1 MTQSIRSLL
10 ANLNLIDENVLE
22 VFSIGTRDKSDIK
35 VMRDPNSG
43 VIFLDEF
50 VPNDSVYERGAYRS
64 DGLALYGKRDYEITV
79 DVHRRLN
86 DYKQFYVG
94 KKILDFGCGEG
105 SFLKGAQDSSEEVIG
120 VEIEK
125 SYFQNL
131 NQDGIQCVRNLSE
144 LGSKTFDTVFCFHT
158 LEHLKDPI
166 EILTSFSPTL
176 NNNGNLVV
184 EVPHANDFLLQNL
197 KSEAFKKFTL
207 WSQHL
212 ILHTRVSFKRFLM
225 EAGFKNFTIQ
235 GKQRYKLSNHLNWLS
250 FSEPGGHKGL
260 LSSIDTDRLTKAYEE
275 SLQMIDATD
284 TLVAVVSVD

>member
-79 DVHRRLN
+79 DVHRRRN

-158 LEHLKDPI
+158 LEHLKDPT
-166 EILTSFSPTL
+166 EILASFAPTL
-176 NNNGNLVV
+176 NYNGHLVI

-197 KSEAFKKFTL
+197 ECEAFKKFTL